1 MVSVGGRLARFLSKG
16 AVFSFMPA
24 RAAVCAGIAD
34 GLFSTK
40 LRLSWSC
47 VFVVFAVFGGFLAFL
62 SAVVVVVVGFVVK
75 FVVIVVIVVIPILLL
90 VYFVVLV
97 GLVSFVFVPGAVV
110 VWIVG

>member
-1 MVSVGGRLARFLSKG
+1 MSFGGRLARFLSKG

-62 SAVVVVVVGFVVK
+62 SAVVIVVVGFVVI
-75 FVVIVVIVVIPILLL
+75 FVVIVVIVVIP
-90 VYFVVLV
+90 VVFFVVAVVLP
-97 GLVSFVFVPGAVV
+97 GLVPVVFLPSTVV
-110 VWIVG
+110 SWIVG

>member
-1 MVSVGGRLARFLSKG
+1 MVSVGGRLARFLSRG

-34 GLFSTK
+34 GLFSAK

-62 SAVVVVVVGFVVK
+62 SAVVVVVVSFVVV
-75 FVVIVVIVVIPILLL
+75 FVVIVVVVVIPVVFL
-90 VYFVVLV
+90 VLFVVLL
-97 GLVSFVFVPGAVV
+97 GLVPVVFVPGTIV